1 MRLVPV
7 PGVFKP
13 HSDSLMLAEQLRR
26 DPLVRGDVLDLCTGS
41 GVLAITAARCGA
53 AHVTAV
59 DVSRRSLLAV
69 GLAAIRNGVRVE
81 TVRGNLF
88 APLGERR
95 FDLIVSNPPY
105 LPSETDLVPS
115 AGPARAWEGG
125 TNGRLFIDR
134 ICAEVGDHLTPGGA
148 LLLLHSSLCS
158 EQATLDALRRQ
169 DFDVHVVGRS
179 RGALGKLLH
188 ARADMLRA
196 RGLIGQD
203 EMEEILIFRARRRR
217 RSIR

>member
-7 PGVFKP
+7 PGVFRP
-13 HSDSLMLAEQLRR
+13 HSDSLMLAEQMRR
-26 DPLVRGDVLDLCTGS
+26 EPLVRGDVLDLCTGS
-41 GVLAITAARCGA
+41 GVLAITAAQCGA
-53 AHVTAV
+53 THVTAV

-69 GLAAIRNGVRVE
+69 QLSAIRNGVTVE

-88 APLGERR
+88 DPLADRR

-105 LPSETDLVPS
+105 LPGESNALPS

-125 TNGRLFIDR
+125 TDGRAFIDR
-134 ICAEVGDHLTPGGA
+134 ICAKVGHHLRPGGT

-158 EQATLDALRRQ
+158 EQATVEALRQ
-169 DFDVHVVGRS
+169 EGFCVHVVWRS
-179 RGALGKLLH
+179 RGTLGKRLH
-188 ARADMLRA
+188 ARADLLRA

-203 EMEEILIFRARRRR
+203 ETEDILIFRARR
-217 RSIR
+217 

>member
-13 HSDSLMLAEQLRR
+13 HSDSLMLAEQVRR
-26 DPLVRGDVLDLCTGS
+26 EPLVRGDVLDLCTGS
-41 GVLAITAARCGA
+41 GVLAVTAALCGA
-53 AHVTAV
+53 ASVTAV

-69 GLAAIRNGVRVE
+69 ALSAITNGVHVE

-88 APLGERR
+88 EPLAGRR

-105 LPSETDLVPS
+105 LPSETDLLPS
-115 AGPARAWEGG
+115 SGPSRAWEGG

-134 ICAEVGDHLTPGGA
+134 ICAEVGDHLRPGGA
-148 LLLLHSSLCS
+148 MLLLHSSLCS
-158 EQATLDALRRQ
+158 EQATVAALQ
-169 DFDVHVVGRS
+169 SQGCDVHVVWRSTGSLGR
-179 RGALGKLLH
+179 RLH

-196 RGLIGQD
+196 RGLIGED
-203 EMEEILIFRARRRR
+203 EVEDILIFRARRR
-217 RSIR
+217 

>member
-13 HSDSLMLAEQLRR
+13 HSDSLMLAEQVRR
-26 DPLVRGDVLDLCTGS
+26 EPLVRGDVLDLCTGS
-41 GVLAITAARCGA
+41 GVLAITAAVCGA
-53 AHVTAV
+53 ARVTAV

-69 GLAAIRNGVRVE
+69 QLSAMRNGVNVE

-88 APLGERR
+88 ELLGGRR

-105 LPSETDLVPS
+105 LPSESDVLPS

-125 TNGRLFIDR
+125 TNGRVFIDR

-158 EQATLDALRRQ
+158 EQTTIDALTAQ
-169 DFDVHVVGRS
+169 DFDVHVMSRS
-179 RGALGKLLH
+179 RGMLGKRLH

-203 EMEEILIFRARRRR
+203 ETEDILIFRARRR
-217 RSIR
+217 

>member
-41 GVLAITAARCGA
+41 GVLAITAAQCGA

-69 GLAAIRNGVRVE
+69 QLSAIRNGVNVE
-81 TVRGNLF
+81 TVRGSLF
-88 APLGERR
+88 ESFGDRR

-105 LPSETDLVPS
+105 LPSESDVLPS

-125 TNGRLFIDR
+125 ANGRVFVDR
-134 ICAEVGDHLTPGGA
+134 ICAQAGNHLTPGGA

-158 EQATLDALRRQ
+158 EQATIDALRNQ
-169 DFDVHVVGRS
+169 GFDVHVVWRSTGR
-179 RGALGKLLH
+179 LGKLLH

-203 EMEEILIFRARRRR
+203 EMEDILIFRARRR
-217 RSIR
+217 